1 VKVSE
6 IKTWGEIANLERF
19 FPGFFTLTSDLMAEI
34 SQKGNYQFAYTGPEL
49 ILSDF
54 FRDFSHLHL
63 T

>member
-34 SQKGNYQFAYTGPEL
+34 SQKGNYQFAYTGTAV
-49 ILSDF
+49 
-54 FRDFSHLHL
+54 LHYRE
-63 T
+63 